1 MSEFA
6 VGQRWLSETEPELG
20 LGIVQDMD
28 YRLVTLFFPASDEE
42 RTYARQAAP
51 LSRMTYSAGD
61 TLRTADGLTLKVVE
75 VDELDG
81 LLFYQAHPLDQPDM
95 VQPLP
100 ESQLNHQVDLSG
112 ATDRLFSRQLDN
124 NKWFELRHDALAARA
139 HSESSSVLG
148 LRGPRI
154 DLIPHQLYIAHEV
167 ASRYAPRVLL
177 ADEVGLGK
185 TIEAGLVIHQQLVSE
200 RARRVLVVVPPA
212 LVHQWFVEMVRRFN
226 LHFSIFDEDRLQ
238 ALHDPRLELADPLD
252 EADEEGDP
260 ATAEVR
266 AEQPA
271 NPFDSEQLV
280 LCSTTFLA
288 QCDMDQLAGAD
299 WDLLVVD
306 EAHHLTWSPQGA
318 SIEYQRVEQLANLA
332 RGVLLLTATP
342 EQLGRESHFAR
353 LRLLDPDRYPSL
365 EQFLEEQS
373 HYQEIAELAGHIHD
387 DRGWSEE
394 IKEAAQKHLP
404 DMEIDVEERDTILHE
419 LIDRAGTGRVLFR
432 NTRKNIKGFPAREV
446 HPAPLA
452 LPDQYRGEQDAES
465 RLYPERAFHDDRWCE
480 QDPRVSWLTD
490 LLRQLRTEK
499 VLVICAWR
507 ETASALQAWLNYK
520 QGMSVAMFHEGMDLI
535 ERDRAAAFFA
545 DPVDGAQALV
555 CSEIGSEGR
564 NFQFAH
570 HLVIFDLPDNPD
582 LLEQRIGRLDRIGQ
596 NSTIKLHVPYFE
608 DHAQAVLFHWYH
620 RGMDAFC
627 HTNPAGTAIRE
638 RTRDLLDAALARA
651 GQAEALEA
659 LVAQTAEVTSELR
672 ALLDSGRDR
681 LLELSSFDERTAA
694 RLVEQLHDED
704 GHTPLAFM
712 EHVFERFGVDS
723 EFHSENAL
731 VLRPGEQMQMP
742 FPGLPDEGVTV
753 TDHRAT
759 ALSRDDMQYLTW
771 EHPMVTGI
779 LDLLLS
785 DTRGKACVS
794 LLKNPRI
801 KAGTLLL
808 ECLYTVDCI
817 APRALQAHRF
827 LPMQVIRTMMDAS
840 GKDISHVIHHEAL
853 SKQCHKMEKGLARK
867 VVSSQ
872 QDLLEK
878 LLQSD
883 HARAAEQAEPLINDA
898 LQRMAETQEQALN
911 RLIQLREKNPAIP
924 QGEIDFLNWQTEQL
938 EQHLRDTRCQ
948 LDAVRI
954 IVVSQ

>member
-20 LGIVQDMD
+20 LGIVQEMD

-42 RTYARQAAP
+42 RTYARQGAP
-51 LSRMTYSAGD
+51 LSRMAYAAGD
-61 TLRTADGLTLKVVE
+61 TLRTADGLTLKVVD
-75 VDELDG
+75 VDEMDG

-124 NKWFELRHDALAARA
+124 NKWFELRHDALVARA
-139 HSESSSVLG
+139 HSETSSVLG

-154 DLIPHQLYIAHEV
+154 DLIPHQLYIAHEI
-167 ASRYAPRVLL
+167 AQRYAPRVLL

-185 TIEAGLVIHQQLVSE
+185 TIEAGLVIHQQLISE

-226 LHFSIFDEDRLQ
+226 LHFSIFDEARLQ
-238 ALHDPRLELADPLD
+238 ALHDPHHELADPLADGDDMAADAD
-252 EADEEGDP
+252 EAEP
-260 ATAEVR
+260 QLA
-266 AEQPA
+266 A
-271 NPFDSEQLV
+271 NPFESEQLV

-288 QCDMDQLAGAD
+288 QCDMEQLATAE

-306 EAHHLTWSPQGA
+306 EAHHLTWSAEAP
-318 SIEYQRVEQLANLA
+318 SVEYQRVEQLASLA

-387 DRGWSEE
+387 DGGWTEE

-404 DMEIDVEERDTILHE
+404 DMEIDIGERDAILHE

-446 HPAPLA
+446 HAAPLP
-452 LPDQYRGEQDAES
+452 LPSQYAGEQDADS
-465 RLYPERAFHDDRWCE
+465 LLYPERAFTDDSWCE
-480 QDPRVSWLTD
+480 NDPRVEWLTD
-490 LLRQLRTEK
+490 LLRRLRTEK

-545 DPVDGAQALV
+545 DPEDGAQALV

-596 NSTIKLHVPYFE
+596 SSTIHLHVPYFE
-608 DHAQAVLFHWYH
+608 GHPQAVLFDWYH
-620 RGMDAFC
+620 QGMDAFC

-638 RTRDLLDAALARA
+638 RTSKQL
-651 GQAEALEA
+651 AEALANATDSQARET
-659 LVAQTAEVTSELR
+659 LVTHTAEVTAELR

-681 LLELSSFDERTAA
+681 LLELSSFDETTAA
-694 RLVEQLHDED
+694 RLVDNLADED
-704 GHTPLAFM
+704 THTPRAFM

-723 EFHSENAL
+723 EYHSEHAQ

-759 ALSRDDMQYLTW
+759 ALSRDDMQFLTW

-801 KAGTLLL
+801 KPGTLLI

-827 LPMQVIRTMMDAS
+827 LPLHVIRTMMDAS
-840 GKDISHVIHHEAL
+840 GKDISHVIDHETL

-872 QDLLEK
+872 QALLEK
-878 LLQSD
+878 LLAAD
-883 HARAAEQAEPLINDA
+883 HERAAAQAAPLISEA
-898 LQRMAETQEQALN
+898 LARMAGEQEQALN
-911 RLIQLREKNPAIP
+911 RLVQLRDKNPAIP
-924 QGEIDFLNWQTEQL
+924 QAEIDFLNWQTEQL
-938 EQHLRDTRCQ
+938 ESHIRDTRCQ
-948 LDAVRI
+948 LDAVRV